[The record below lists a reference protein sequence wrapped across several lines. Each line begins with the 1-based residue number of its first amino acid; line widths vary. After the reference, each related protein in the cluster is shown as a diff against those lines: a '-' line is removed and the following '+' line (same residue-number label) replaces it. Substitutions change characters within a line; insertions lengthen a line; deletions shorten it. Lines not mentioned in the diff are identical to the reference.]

1 MKSMD
6 KRFVTVIGLLM
17 VLTGWTSVALAGGI
31 PPENAAET
39 LEISGTVVHKNLE
52 GGFFIIEGDDGRIY
66 DPINLPETVKKDGLK
81 VTVNAKVRNDV
92 GGIHMVGD
100 IIEIVD
106 ISAQRRPLPK
116 QGGQ

>member
-1 MKSMD
+1 MD

-17 VLTGWTSVALAGGI
+17 VLTGWTSVARAGGI

-66 DPINLPETVKKDGLK
+66 DPINLPETFKKDGLK

-100 IIEIVD
+100 IIEIVH
-106 ISAQRRPLPK
+106 ISEQ
-116 QGGQ
+116 